1 MPEAMQTP
9 EVRPHE
15 QVDVMDFLSL
25 KRAKHIGE
33 VAKEEEDEGE
43 PQP

>member
-15 QVDVMDFLSL
+15 EVNVMEFLHL

-33 VAKEEEDEGE
+33 EPTKEGDQGT
-43 PQP
+43 P